1 MGQQSIAVQGAVPTA
16 GAYAAV
22 SPPYFLAKG
31 ARVAAAGSIRRG
43 GLALGLL
50 DPNDQWATTV
60 PIPVG
65 RFRTFVE
72 APAEGAYRIVIAN
85 NLPSGVYANDAEIRE
100 IGFAG
105 PNLAALRVSAE
116 PSAGFEINP
125 LSKTAWQLTCQHGW

>member
-1 MGQQSIAVQGAVPTA
+1 MQPYPRPTSLRKGRGWPRPAALDAV
-16 GAYAAV
+16 
-22 SPPYFLAKG
+22 
-31 ARVAAAGSIRRG
+31 

-65 RFRTFVE
+65 KFRTFVE

-105 PNLAALRVSAE
+105 PNAAALRVE
-116 PSAGFEINP
+116 RRTKRWF
-125 LSKTAWQLTCQHGW
+125 